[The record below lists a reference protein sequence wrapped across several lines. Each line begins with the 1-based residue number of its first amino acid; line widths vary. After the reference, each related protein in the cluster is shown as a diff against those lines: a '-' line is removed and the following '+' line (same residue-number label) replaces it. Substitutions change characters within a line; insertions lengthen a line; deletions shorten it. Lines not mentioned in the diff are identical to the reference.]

1 MFPVA
6 RYSQLRNHGSEN
18 LEFKNGELMAI
29 ASCFA
34 CLGRPLL
41 LDKDQDPVAVKTR
54 KALAIMGYL
63 GRMGGLTSP
72 REALADL
79 LWSST
84 DRHKAMQSLRQALR
98 QLKTAEET
106 AGIDVVR
113 SSPGHVQL
121 DQALFFSD
129 LTRVLELV
137 NRGNASDFREAEE
150 LWRGEFMSGY
160 DDIDPEFS
168 DWLTVERERVRSE
181 VASAAFRHL
190 NEISVDDEGAKVEAG
205 GRFLLKMDPAFESAH
220 RVLIRLYLKLGQ
232 RERAEQQLQTCE
244 REMRL
249 HLDAE
254 PEEETKSLLQR
265 DDAASTRHE
274 GLQDTGEVKPIRG
287 FLPNNEDIVRLP
299 EISILSTS
307 LSKKGLGDAVHLR
320 EEVVSGLSSFR
331 SFDLFESQYFG
342 DENFPMATL
351 VKGNDLG
358 SYLLRFRHDERSGKI
373 AIQFEDRGSGQIV
386 FNEIVDPAIW
396 DGITKSA
403 SQIVSRVHSF
413 ATNRLRHP
421 ANTAVFARWCQAE
434 ALLWDFTPQSDEK
447 AMHLLNE
454 LERTNSS
461 FSMTYAGKAS
471 IIMKQELHFPLH
483 NRTTSDGINGLLNV
497 AERAIVLDPWQAVNQ
512 RVYGWALIL
521 SNMPEEARRA
531 FHNAGRLSSADPANL
546 MSVAEGLAFSGDVD
560 EARVTAERA
569 FNLFSFVPR
578 VFYEYMANIF
588 FAADDYENAIR
599 QIERGAGLSIGGLTT
614 RVASLVCAGKH
625 DDAIS
630 ILTTFADR
638 RGELLKTS
646 PELSQDPVSWR
657 RKVNFFQD
665 ENVRENY
672 DKGAAM
678 VQKFLFE

>member
-1 MFPVA
+1 
-6 RYSQLRNHGSEN
+6 
-18 LEFKNGELMAI
+18 MAI

-232 RERAEQQLQTCE
+232 RERAEQQLRTCE

-254 PEEETKSLLQR
+254 PEEETKNLLQR
-265 DDAASTRHE
+265 DDAASARHE
-274 GLQDTGEVKPIRG
+274 GLQDTGDVKPIRG
-287 FLPNNEDIVRLP
+287 FLPNNEDVVRLP

-331 SFDLFESQYFG
+331 SFDLYESQYFG
-342 DENFPMATL
+342 DENAPKPTL
-351 VKGNDLG
+351 VEGQELG

-373 AIQFEDRGSGQIV
+373 VIQFEDRSNGQIV
-386 FNEIVDPAIW
+386 FNEIVDFSLW
-396 DGITKSA
+396 EGITPVA
-403 SQIVSRVHSF
+403 SQIVSRIHMH
-413 ATNRLRHP
+413 ATARLRNP
-421 ANTAVFARWCQAE
+421 SNTAVFARWCQAE
-434 ALLWDFTPQSDEK
+434 ALLWDFTKQSDEK
-447 AMHLLNE
+447 AMRLLDD
-454 LERTNSS
+454 LERTHGS

-471 IIMKQELHFPLH
+471 IIMKQELHFPLLD
-483 NRTTSDGINGLLNV
+483 RTISEGENNLLNL
-497 AERAIVLDPWQAVNQ
+497 AEKSIMLDPWQAVNQ

-521 SNMPEEARRA
+521 SNMPEEAKRA

-546 MSVAEGLAFSGDVD
+546 MSVAEGLAFSGDVN
-560 EARVTAERA
+560 EARATAQRA
-569 FNLFSFVPR
+569 FSLFAFVPR
-578 VFYEYMANIF
+578 VFYEYLANIY
-588 FAADDYENAIR
+588 FAAEDYESAIK
-599 QIERGAGLSIGGLTT
+599 QIERGAGVGISGLTT
-614 RVASLVCAGKH
+614 RVAALVCAGREEE
-625 DDAIS
+625 A
-630 ILTTFADR
+630 LQTLNRF
-638 RGELLKTS
+638 GEHRASLLKHS
-646 PELSQDPVSWR
+646 PEMANDPHNWR
-657 RKVNFFQD
+657 LKINFFQD
-665 ENVRENY
+665 EKVRHDF
-672 DKGAAM
+672 DKGAAL
-678 VQKFLFE
+678 VQRFLFDGSGSV